1 MKTQKNHYCIL
12 GTTRPISLDLAV
24 DFSGAILRYWLF
36 ITNQPLNHCT
46 IMAFV
51 VVFKPELA
59 KLRPMT
65 LKDGPE
71 KWERT
76 LFFIVL
82 QWKEDVAKKM

>member
-1 MKTQKNHYCIL
+1 MRSFC
-12 GTTRPISLDLAV
+12 GTRKKISLEHAA

-51 VVFKPELA
+51 VVCKPELA
-59 KLRPMT
+59 SLPELRPMT
-65 LKDGPE
+65 LRDGPE

-82 QWKEDVAKKM
+82 QRKDGQKKI

>member
-1 MKTQKNHYCIL
+1 MRSFCGTRKKNYLEH
-12 GTTRPISLDLAV
+12 AA

-51 VVFKPELA
+51 VVCKPELA
-59 KLRPMT
+59 SLPELRPMT
-65 LKDGPE
+65 LRNGPE